1 MFQPTS
7 RYYELETVT
16 FTTTDGRSIAYK
28 RRRFLPPAEAD
39 AVIAEHTV
47 TDSDRLDNITAR
59 YLGDPE
65 QFWRLCDANSV
76 MHPQELTAEI
86 GRKIRIAMPQA

>member
-16 FTTTDGRSIAYK
+16 FTTAGGRSIAYK
-28 RRRFLPPAEAD
+28 RRRFLPPANID
-39 AVIAEHTV
+39 VIIAEHTV
-47 TDSDRLDNITAR
+47 TDSDRLDNITAQ

-65 QFWRLCDANSV
+65 QFWRLCDANNV

>member
-16 FTTTDGRSIAYK
+16 FSTPGGRSIVYK
-28 RRRFLPPAEAD
+28 RRRFLPPTETD
-39 AVIAEHTV
+39 AILATHTV
-47 TDSDRLDNITAR
+47 TDSDRLDNITAQ
-59 YLGDPE
+59 YLADPE
-65 QFWRLCDANSV
+65 QFWRLCDANTV
-76 MHPQELTAEI
+76 MHPHELTAEV